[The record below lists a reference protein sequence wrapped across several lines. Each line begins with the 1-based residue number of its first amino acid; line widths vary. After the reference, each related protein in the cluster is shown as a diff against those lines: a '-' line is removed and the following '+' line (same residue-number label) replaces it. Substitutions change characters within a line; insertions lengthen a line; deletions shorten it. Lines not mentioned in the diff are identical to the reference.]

1 LTQGTDG
8 WSPVST
14 QVGHAGRSDWVND
27 LARPPSPTAAS
38 RRRRAGRRYGA
49 EIGGGKGPSGPYAH
63 PGDAGEVSLVREGPV
78 ASNLVAAELGSDEEN
93 GDGGGDSGHGGSIPS
108 VGRERAARWSWG
120 RARRR
125 SGRRLAAAGGD
136 VQGG

>member
-1 LTQGTDG
+1 LTQGIDG

-14 QVGHAGRSDWVND
+14 WAGHAGRSDWVND
-27 LARPPSPTAAS
+27 LARPRSPTAAS
-38 RRRRAGRRYGA
+38 RRRCAGRRYGA

-63 PGDAGEVSLVREGPV
+63 PRDVGEVGLVREGLA
-78 ASNLVAAELGSDEEN
+78 ASNLVAAELRSDEEN

-108 VGRERAARWSWG
+108 AGRERAARRSWG

-136 VQGG
+136 GHGG